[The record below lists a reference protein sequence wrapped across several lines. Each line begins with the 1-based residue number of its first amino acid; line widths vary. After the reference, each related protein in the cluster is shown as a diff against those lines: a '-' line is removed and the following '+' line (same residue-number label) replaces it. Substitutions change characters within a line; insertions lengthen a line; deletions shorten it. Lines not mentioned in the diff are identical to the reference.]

1 VIDARTVLYAV
12 LGNPVGHSLSP
23 VMHNCAFAH
32 MGLNAVYV
40 AFETADI
47 GAALAGVRALGIGG
61 ASVTIPHKE
70 KAAAFVDR
78 LDEEARRIGAL
89 NTVVNRG
96 GELTG
101 YNTDGRGAVMAL
113 SEHLDPAGREVA
125 LIGAGGAAR
134 AIGFALAAAGAR
146 VTVFNRGEARGRT
159 LARDLGAVFRPLAR
173 FDAAR
178 CEVLVNT
185 TPVGMAPHS
194 GEAPVD
200 IDGLPPGAVVMDIVY
215 NPLETELLRRA
226 RRRGCTVIGGVSMFV
241 YQGALQFELW
251 TGRRAPLAVMRQMVM
266 EALKKAP

>member
-1 VIDARTVLYAV
+1 MIDARTVLYAV

-23 VMHNCAFAH
+23 VMHNRAFAH
-32 MGLNAVYV
+32 VGLNAVYV

-47 GAALAGVRALGIGG
+47 GAALDGIRALGIGG

-70 KAAAFVDR
+70 EAVALVDR
-78 LDEEARRIGAL
+78 LDEEARRIGAV

-113 SEHLDPAGREVA
+113 SEHLDVSGREAA

-146 VTVFNRGEARGRT
+146 VTVFNRGEARGRA
-159 LARDLGAVFRPLAR
+159 LAEDLGAAFQPLAR

-178 CEVLVNT
+178 CEVLINT
-185 TPVGMAPHS
+185 TPVGMAPRG
-194 GEAPVD
+194 GETPVD
-200 IDGLPPGAVVMDIVY
+200 IEGLPASAVVMDIVY

-226 RRRGCTVIGGVSMFV
+226 RRRGCTVISGVSMFV
-241 YQGALQFELW
+241 FQGALQFERW
-251 TGRRAPLAVMRQMVM
+251 TGRRAPVGVMRQAVM
-266 EALKKAP
+266 DVLNKNI